1 MPTHQ
6 KTEKSMK
13 YELRVILTF
22 SKELKKVQNS
32 QVIGFSGMWGDQ
44 GGRCHQAVTTGCHN
58 SKAIQSFL
66 RIARG

>member
-1 MPTHQ
+1 
-6 KTEKSMK
+6 MK
-13 YELRVILTF
+13 YELRVILSV

-44 GGRCHQAVTTGCHN
+44 GGRCHQAYHN